1 MNKHFVR
8 AGIAAGLSLAGGLAA
23 AQSSVT
29 VYGRLNVTIENQKI
43 GTADAKWVEQ
53 NNSSRIGFKGSEDL
67 GGGLKA
73 GFQIEHGF
81 SVDTGAAADTF
92 WGRQSEVNLSGGFGT
107 VRLGNFT
114 SEAYYATADYVS
126 MHNHDTGTSSDAL
139 YAGLGRKSNKVAY
152 RLPGFVKDLSVEAA
166 VSLGEGAANQKKNYD
181 VAINYAIGGLQLGL
195 GYEQADDATTTK
207 DQFAVR
213 AAYTAGPV
221 TVGGYVQRDKNA
233 FGAGNRTNVRLA
245 GMYTLGSSEFHLNV
259 GSAGDT
265 GSVAD
270 SSAKQ
275 FTVAYN
281 YKLSKRTKVYGFYT
295 KLDDSSAGLYDGDFK
310 SFALGL
316 RHNF

>member
-23 AQSSVT
+23 AQSSAT

-43 GTADAKWVEQ
+43 GTNDAKWVEQ

-81 SVDTGAAADTF
+81 SPDTGAAAATF

-139 YAGLGRKSNKVAY
+139 YAYLGRNGNKVAY

-166 VSLGEGAANQKKNYD
+166 VSLGEGAANQEKNYD
-181 VAINYAIGGLQLGL
+181 VAVNYAIGGLQLGF
-195 GYEQADDATTTK
+195 GYEQADTTTVSR

-245 GMYTLGSSEFHLNV
+245 GMYALGSSEFHLNV

-265 GSVAD
+265 GDAD
-270 SSAKQ
+270 NGAKQ
-275 FTVAYN
+275 FTVGYN
-281 YKLSKRTKVYGFYT
+281 YNLSKRTKVYGFYT
-295 KLDDSSAGLYDGDFK
+295 KLDDSATLYGGDFK

>member
-1 MNKHFVR
+1 MNKYFAR
-8 AGIAAGLSLAGGLAA
+8 AGIAAGLSLAGGMAI
-23 AQSSVT
+23 AQSSAT

-53 NNSSRIGFKGSEDL
+53 NNSSRIGFKGTEDL

-81 SVDTGAAADTF
+81 SPDTGAAAATF
-92 WGRQSEVNLSGGFGT
+92 WGRQSEVNLSSGLGT

-139 YAGLGRKSNKVAY
+139 YAYLGRNGNKVAY
-152 RLPGFVKDLSVEAA
+152 RLPGFVKELSVEAA
-166 VSLGEGAANQKKNYD
+166 VSLSEGAANQEKNYD
-181 VAINYAIGGLQLGL
+181 VAVNYAIGGLQLGL
-195 GYEQADDATTTK
+195 GYEKADNATTTK
-207 DQFAVR
+207 NQVAVR

-245 GMYTLGSSEFHLNV
+245 GMYALGSSEFHLNV
-259 GSAGDT
+259 GSAGDA

-275 FTVAYN
+275 FTVGYN
-281 YKLSKRTKVYGFYT
+281 HNLSKRTKVYGFYT
-295 KLDDSSAGLYDGDFK
+295 KLDDSTAGLYGGDFK

>member
-8 AGIAAGLSLAGGLAA
+8 AGVAAGLALTGGVAA
-23 AQSSVT
+23 AQSSAT

-43 GTADAKWVEQ
+43 GSDEAKWVEQ

-81 SVDTGAAADTF
+81 SPDTGVAAGTF
-92 WGRQSEVNLSGGFGT
+92 WGRQSEVNLSSSFGT

-126 MHNHDTGTSSDAL
+126 MHNHDTGRSSDAL
-139 YAGLGRKSNKVAY
+139 YAYLGRNGNKVAY
-152 RLPGFVKDLSVEAA
+152 RLPGFVKDLSVEAS
-166 VSLGEGAANQKKNYD
+166 VSLSEGAANQEKNYD
-181 VAINYAIGGLQLGL
+181 VAVNYAIGGLQLGL
-195 GYEQADDATTTK
+195 GYEKADTTTTTK
-207 DQFAVR
+207 DQVAVR

-245 GMYTLGSSEFHLNV
+245 GMYALGSSEFHLNV

-275 FTVAYN
+275 FTLGYN
-281 YKLSKRTKVYGFYT
+281 YNLSKRTKVYGFYT
-295 KLDDSSAGLYDGDFK
+295 KLDDSTAGLYGGDFK

>member
-8 AGIAAGLSLAGGLAA
+8 AGIAAGLSLAGGLAS
-23 AQSSVT
+23 AQSSAT
-29 VYGRLNVTIENQKI
+29 VYGRLNVSIENQKI
-43 GTADAKWVEQ
+43 GANDAKWVEQ
-53 NNSSRIGFKGSEDL
+53 NSSSRIGFKGTEDL
-67 GGGLKA
+67 GGGLMA
-73 GFQIEHGF
+73 GFKIEHGF
-81 SVDTGAAADTF
+81 SPDTGVAADPF

-139 YAGLGRKSNKVAY
+139 YAGLGRKTNKVAY

-166 VSLGEGAANQKKNYD
+166 VSLGEGAANQEKNYD
-181 VAINYAIGGLQLGL
+181 VAVNYAIGGLQLGF
-195 GYEQADDATTTK
+195 GYEQADTTTVSR

-265 GSVAD
+265 GDVAD

-281 YKLSKRTKVYGFYT
+281 YNLSKRTKVYGFYT
-295 KLDDSSAGLYDGDFK
+295 KRDDSAAALYAGDFR